1 MKTNRRTVRIE
12 RRNARRAAKANAQ
25 LILCRQAGEFH
36 KEYLEVEYA
45 VEEAKLAELQARIDA
60 LQPAQTEVVVTEE
73 EVDEIIRVVKESVGR
88 LRAMSPIYPGN

>member
-1 MKTNRRTVRIE
+1 MKTTQKTVRLT
-12 RRNARRAAKANAQ
+12 RRDRKNAKLAAKANAQ

-45 VEEAKLAELQARIDA
+45 VEEAKLAKLQARIDA

-73 EVDEIIRVVKESVGR
+73 EVEVRNIDDAPDIFDEME
-88 LRAMSPIYPGN
+88 AMEA

>member
-1 MKTNRRTVRIE
+1 MKTNRRIVRIE

-60 LQPAQTEVVVTEE
+60 LQPAQTEVVVTED
-73 EVDEIIRVVKESVGR
+73 EVEVRNIDDAPDIFDEME
-88 LRAMSPIYPGN
+88 AMEA

>member
-1 MKTNRRTVRIE
+1 MKTNRRIVRIE

-73 EVDEIIRVVKESVGR
+73 EVEVRNIDDAPDIFDEME
-88 LRAMSPIYPGN
+88 AMEA

>member
-73 EVDEIIRVVKESVGR
+73 EVEVRNIDDAPDIFDEME
-88 LRAMSPIYPGN
+88 AMEA

>member
-1 MKTNRRTVRIE
+1 MKTTQKTVRLT
-12 RRNARRAAKANAQ
+12 RRDRKNAKLAAKANAQ

-73 EVDEIIRVVKESVGR
+73 EVEVRNIDDAPDIFDEME
-88 LRAMSPIYPGN
+88 AMEA

>member
-1 MKTNRRTVRIE
+1 MKTNRRIVRIE

-45 VEEAKLAELQARIDA
+45 VEEAKLAKLQARIDA

-73 EVDEIIRVVKESVGR
+73 EVEVRNIDDAPDIFDEME
-88 LRAMSPIYPGN
+88 AMEA